1 MLQKT
6 YKSGGG
12 HSKLEFIDIK
22 TNISSILSYPY
33 TGLTRLQKTTN
44 TQTDKHKTTKQN
56 KTKQKLAASLLVLKI
71 YKIGRPFFFCFKESR
86 VLLFLAYCIT
96 MKNKK

>member
-12 HSKLEFIDIK
+12 HSKLEFIDNK

-33 TGLTRLQKTTN
+33 TGLTRLQKTNETIKN
-44 TQTDKHKTTKQN
+44 RQDIKLQNETKQ
-56 KTKQKLAASLLVLKI
+56 
-71 YKIGRPFFFCFKESR
+71 IGS
-86 VLLFLAYCIT
+86 IT
-96 MKNKK
+96 AGS